1 MLEAAPSHLRW
12 CHHMHC
18 DRMETSGFCP
28 ETSLWNML
36 LRQSIHFSGLSAHPL
51 DDDILTWSRRL
62 QLTWVMCHSISH
74 TTSSLESFQSQ
85 TQLLTTPSRKLWR
98 HTLLYTVFVAVVYF
112 LLKFHPGIYYVLSI
126 FSHPI
131 PFRCESFVS
140 LNNFTSDFLHFTY
153 TYITV

>member
-74 TTSSLESFQSQ
+74 TTFSLESFQSQ
-85 TQLLTTPSRKLWR
+85 TQLLTSPSRKLWR
-98 HTLLYTVFVAVVYF
+98 AHPSVHCFCCCCLLFT
-112 LLKFHPGIYYVLSI
+112 KIYVLSI